1 MLGELFDD
9 RVDPLQSGGE
19 HRSTD
24 QEVGERAGKTERGCR
39 EEEPDQQRGDR
50 IRVLQPGEL
59 VQQES
64 HGGQA
69 QADQGRAVLD
79 DDRAERR
86 LARMSEEIHGRR
98 VPQRSLPSRL
108 REALEQRGSLGDERD
123 RENDPRD
130 EIPFDRGPHEKF
142 ADGERD
148 RQTAADQERRDRGD
162 ERPQETGT
170 AVAEGMHG
178 VEGRR
183 PCFSERPSRTS
194 LTESAVE

>member
-1 MLGELFDD
+1 MLGERFDD
-9 RVDPLQSGGE
+9 RVDPLQPGGK
-19 HRSTD
+19 HGSTD
-24 QEVGERAGKTERGCR
+24 QEVGEGAGKTESGRR

-64 HGGQA
+64 NGGQD
-69 QADQGRAVLD
+69 QADQGSAVLD

-86 LARMSEEIHGRR
+86 LARMPEEIHGRR
-98 VPQRSLPSRL
+98 VPERGLPSRL
-108 REALEQRGSLGDERD
+108 REALQQRGSLGGECDG
-123 RENDPRD
+123 ENDPCD
-130 EIPFDRGPHEKF
+130 EIPFDRGPYEKL

-162 ERPQETGT
+162 ERPQEPST

-178 VEGRR
+178 V
-183 PCFSERPSRTS
+183 
-194 LTESAVE
+194 